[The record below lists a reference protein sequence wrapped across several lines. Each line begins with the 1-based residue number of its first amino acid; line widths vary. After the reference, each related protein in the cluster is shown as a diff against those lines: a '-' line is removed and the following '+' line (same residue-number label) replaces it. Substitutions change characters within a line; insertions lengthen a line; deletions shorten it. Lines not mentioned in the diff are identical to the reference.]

1 MCGSGGVIRRVLLLL
16 HGCGSSVGGW
26 LAWADS
32 LAWRRAVTARVCTHG
47 TLGGISIFIAV
58 AAGVAVTVFVASL
71 AAAGLRADS
80 PAWGGAVTA
89 PAFARVRAHG
99 IVTCIAVTVT
109 VVTAVVAVAIVAASL
124 AAAGFALGGVSL
136 AVGTHVVGRAVL
148 TVRAPVAVPTNL

>member
-1 MCGSGGVIRRVLLLL
+1 MCQAWGDYLWQGQVTCGSGGVIHRVLLLL

-71 AAAGLRADS
+71 AAAG
-80 PAWGGAVTA
+80 
-89 PAFARVRAHG
+89 
-99 IVTCIAVTVT
+99 
-109 VVTAVVAVAIVAASL
+109 
-124 AAAGFALGGVSL
+124 FALDGVSL
-136 AVGTHVVGRAVL
+136 AVGTHVVGHAVL
-148 TVRAPVAVPTNL
+148 TVCAPVAVPTNL

>member
-1 MCGSGGVIRRVLLLL
+1 LL

-71 AAAGLRADS
+71 AAAG
-80 PAWGGAVTA
+80 
-89 PAFARVRAHG
+89 
-99 IVTCIAVTVT
+99 
-109 VVTAVVAVAIVAASL
+109 
-124 AAAGFALGGVSL
+124 FALDGVSL
-136 AVGTHVVGRAVL
+136 AVGTHVVGHAVL
-148 TVRAPVAVPTNL
+148 TVCAPVAVPTNL